1 MFLSKTKDGRKI
13 RNFTLSESFLSD
25 FKEKQPKWG
34 FNGLGYFIY
43 KRTYARVKPN
53 ETTEEYWETCRRV
66 VEGVYNVQKQHCKAL
81 SLPWDDRKAQS
92 SAQEMFQRMWDFK
105 FLPPGRGLWA
115 MGTDLVYT
123 KGSAALNNCGF
134 VTTKHIDIDFAE
146 PFLFLMDM
154 SMYGVGVGGDCKGAG
169 KIMIQPMVHD
179 ATVTHIVE
187 DSREGWVNAVK
198 VVLDA
203 AVGKCKVPNF
213 DYSQVRPKGA
223 LIKGFGGIASGPGPL
238 EDLIKSLI
246 NLLQTAAPTPITST
260 HIVDIF
266 NYIGK
271 CVVSGGVRRC
281 LPKGTLVHTSKGLVP
296 IEDVKVGWEVVTSKG
311 MCKVTDWVEQ
321 GIQPISQITTQMGVF
336 ECTDKHK
343 IAVISDVY
351 GNYIW
356 KKANELEPGDRMVF
370 VDHMLQGTQT
380 KLPSYTYTKP
390 NHSTTCKDITIPD
403 LDTDIAWL
411 LGLIHGDGY
420 VYLTDS
426 KGEVSIAIAENQLDI
441 LSKATKSLQKFGI
454 NTHLITPTAKDRCY
468 KLRVSSK
475 QLADYLSDLKQ
486 PKTSMTIPE
495 YIMRGL
501 PDIRAAYVAG
511 LFDADGCADRPLNVA
526 SSVYPDYLEQVQAVL
541 ASLGVQSR
549 LNLHKDKTRVS
560 KGWQPL
566 YKLTIVGEK
575 ALKNWEETVAVYCSE
590 KYQNNNKTSR
600 SQYDYGFPAEMMKD
614 SDISIYKDGNNKW
627 DPNSK
632 QITVS
637 RLEMLT
643 GSEVKLIPVEIF
655 KIEHNVRSDETY
667 DISTEEHEFV
677 AQGGYLVHNTAEIMF
692 GDQDDTEFIDLK
704 QDKDA
709 LYDRRWASNNSIFAK
724 VGMDYAPFVER
735 IATNGEPGFIWLD
748 HMRDYSR
755 MNGKP
760 DNKDRKAMGSNPC
773 SEQTLEDHELCCLV
787 ETFPAHH
794 ESLDDYQ
801 QTLKFAYLYAKTVT
815 LIPTH
820 YHKTNAVMMRNRRI
834 GTSMS
839 GITQAI
845 KKLGRYQFLE
855 WCDAG
860 YNYIKQLDKKY
871 SDWLCIPKSIKVTS
885 VKPSGT
891 VSLLAGSTPGIHYPH
906 SQYYIR
912 RVRLQDTSPLVQICK
927 DSGYHVEPDV
937 YATDTVVVEF
947 PVEAEHF
954 DKSVKDV
961 TIFEQF
967 QNASDM
973 QKYWADNQ
981 VSITVTFSPEEVK
994 HIETCLN
1001 MYDRTLKSISLLP
1014 HAESSGY
1021 KQLPYEEISEETYLK
1036 MLSNV
1041 KPLVLTGNTHESEDK
1056 FCDSDSC
1063 VI

>member
-179 ATVTHIVE
+179 ATATHIVE

-246 NLLQTAAPTPITST
+246 NLLQTRAPTPITST

-271 CVVSGGVRRC
+271 CVVSGGVRR
-281 LPKGTLVHTSKGLVP
+281 
-296 IEDVKVGWEVVTSKG
+296 
-311 MCKVTDWVEQ
+311 
-321 GIQPISQITTQMGVF
+321 
-336 ECTDKHK
+336 
-343 IAVISDVY
+343 
-351 GNYIW
+351 
-356 KKANELEPGDRMVF
+356 
-370 VDHMLQGTQT
+370 
-380 KLPSYTYTKP
+380 
-390 NHSTTCKDITIPD
+390 
-403 LDTDIAWL
+403 
-411 LGLIHGDGY
+411 
-420 VYLTDS
+420 
-426 KGEVSIAIAENQLDI
+426 
-441 LSKATKSLQKFGI
+441 
-454 NTHLITPTAKDRCY
+454 
-468 KLRVSSK
+468 
-475 QLADYLSDLKQ
+475 
-486 PKTSMTIPE
+486 
-495 YIMRGL
+495 
-501 PDIRAAYVAG
+501 
-511 LFDADGCADRPLNVA
+511 
-526 SSVYPDYLEQVQAVL
+526 
-541 ASLGVQSR
+541 
-549 LNLHKDKTRVS
+549 
-560 KGWQPL
+560 
-566 YKLTIVGEK
+566 
-575 ALKNWEETVAVYCSE
+575 
-590 KYQNNNKTSR
+590 
-600 SQYDYGFPAEMMKD
+600 
-614 SDISIYKDGNNKW
+614 
-627 DPNSK
+627 
-632 QITVS
+632 
-637 RLEMLT
+637 
-643 GSEVKLIPVEIF
+643 
-655 KIEHNVRSDETY
+655 
-667 DISTEEHEFV
+667 
-677 AQGGYLVHNTAEIMF
+677 TAEIMF

-947 PVEAEHF
+947 PIEAEHF

-1021 KQLPYEEISEETYLK
+1021 EQLPYEEISEETYLK

-1041 KPLVLTGNTHESEDK
+1041 KPLVLTGNTHETEDK

-1063 VI
+1063 AI